1 MGICSRAAALL
12 LRVTRRRPGLGFC
25 AAARTAAASLA
36 TRVPSKK
43 RGFCVPYSLTAFVK
57 VKARKSSGVMRP
69 SSTSRHAHDDCD
81 RIHLRRGD
89 HPAVVV
95 ETLPG
100 APSAARRLGAV
111 GSGGADRRQLHLR
124 TDTADPGVGQP
135 RAKFT
140 IIGGID
146 PALKHRYEA
155 FLAANDVG
163 VAGIE
168 FISDAAGTA
177 YTYDVN
183 TNTNCNP
190 DAEARAG
197 RSGMTHWPNTWVA
210 NSPATRRHCERS
222 EAIPCPTRFASSLRS
237 SQ

>member
-1 MGICSRAAALL
+1 
-12 LRVTRRRPGLGFC
+12 
-25 AAARTAAASLA
+25 
-36 TRVPSKK
+36 
-43 RGFCVPYSLTAFVK
+43 
-57 VKARKSSGVMRP
+57 
-69 SSTSRHAHDDCD
+69 
-81 RIHLRRGD
+81 
-89 HPAVVV
+89 
-95 ETLPG
+95 
-100 APSAARRLGAV
+100 
-111 GSGGADRRQLHLR
+111 
-124 TDTADPGVGQP
+124 
-135 RAKFT
+135 
-140 IIGGID
+140 
-146 PALKHRYEA
+146 LKHRYEA

-222 EAIPCPTRFASSLRS
+222 EAIPCPTRLRRRYAPRNDKRVEGWTRSIASTS
-237 SQ
+237 

>member
-95 ETLPG
+95 ETQPD

-124 TDTADPGVGQP
+124 TGPADPGVGRP

-140 IIGGID
+140 IIDGID
-146 PALKHRYEA
+146 RALKHRYEA
-155 FLAANDVG
+155 FLARPTTSALP
-163 VAGIE
+163 AL
-168 FISDAAGTA
+168 SSSAMQTA
-177 YTYDVN
+177 PHTP
-183 TNTNCNP
+183 TTSIP
-190 DAEARAG
+190 TRTTTPTPRLAPAARA
-197 RSGMTHWPNTWVA
+197 
-210 NSPATRRHCERS
+210 
-222 EAIPCPTRFASSLRS
+222 
-237 SQ
+237 